1 MKRTAVIMLFTLFT
15 LTSLMA
21 QEADRL
27 LGRWS
32 NEDKTQIVEVLKR
45 NNVYLGKLVYI
56 NAENAKLMLDTEND
70 EETLRNRRL
79 LGSEVWTEFEYLEDK
94 DMWKSGVIYNYKT
107 GNSYNGKIQVEGNQL
122 KLTGFYG
129 FFFFLAKTQNWTR
142 VSK

>member
-1 MKRTAVIMLFTLFT
+1 MLFTLFT